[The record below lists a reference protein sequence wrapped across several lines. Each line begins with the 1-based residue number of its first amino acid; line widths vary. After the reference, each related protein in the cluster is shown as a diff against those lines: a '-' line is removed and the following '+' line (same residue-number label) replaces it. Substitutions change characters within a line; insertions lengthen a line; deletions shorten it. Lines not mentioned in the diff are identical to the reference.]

1 VVFVAVRFVGARLTG
16 GFSAFGAATDL
27 SAAGFAVAAFGVVE
41 RGVVVRG
48 AVVRGVAAR
57 VDDARAVAGLA
68 VVGFAAALGV
78 DLAGVVGFA
87 GVAGAEPSVAAD
99 AFWRGCRGVAGLRGV
114 LAVFFGVL
122 ATRAAGDRGGG
133 VCVASGRSGSES
145 TRQPYQPRETVRGSI
160 TNRQH
165 RARRSG
171 PRMWVARKV
180 IRAQCCVQIFTYR

>member
-48 AVVRGVAAR
+48 VAAR

-68 VVGFAAALGV
+68 VVGFAGALGV

-87 GVAGAEPSVAAD
+87 GVAGAESSVAAD